1 MDIKLS
7 KSVTGSQPLSSPA
20 FCFLV
25 AVECTASSSSALP
38 PCRPRSCRA
47 GALPVSRLL
56 LSGACCSEG
65 ELNGTAA

>member
-25 AVECTASSSSALP
+25 AVECTAPLAVHCLP
-38 PCRPRSCRA
+38 A
-47 GALPVSRLL
+47 GP
-56 LSGACCSEG
+56 E
-65 ELNGTAA
+65 AAEQAPSLFPDSFSQVFVAGKGS